1 VIGVP
6 RLFAGLVSVAED
18 VGVTVVA
25 LLSAVVAVAV
35 GVVATLHVTGDT
47 PYSQADLDRASAA
60 SRLQA
65 EAPAAPVEPVA
76 ATDAAGET
84 GGAAVRRLKRDLA
97 EAREQVSTLERTA
110 AKDRRAARAAEKDVA
125 ALRKRLKAAREKLA
139 ETTAE
144 DPTTEVTDDPTFPL
158 EPLSPLDPADPA
170 DPDATEEPLPDVT
183 ASGTLQTAWTLPPRR
198 KPWPRGCPSIMTGY
212 RVAVTSSDGERVAEV
227 RVRDVDLVDRRVTTA
242 GDLRMVCQGTYTA
255 TLPQPLAGS
264 YDFWAVTAA
273 RPGTPLDESLV
284 ADTTVASGAGPGL
297 SVLFCPGC

>member
-1 VIGVP
+1 MP

-47 PYSQADLDRASAA
+47 PYSQADLDRAAAA

-65 EAPAAPVEPVA
+65 EAPPTSVEPVA
-76 ATDAAGET
+76 ATDRADDVRT
-84 GGAAVRRLKRDLA
+84 PAVRRLQRDLE
-97 EAREQVSTLERTA
+97 EAREQVRTLERTGTRS
-110 AKDRRAARAAEKDVA
+110 RRAARAAEDEVA
-125 ALRKRLKAAREKLA
+125 TLRTRLKAAREKLA
-139 ETTAE
+139 EATAD

-158 EPLSPLDPADPA
+158 QPLDPTDPTDPADPGT
-170 DPDATEEPLPDVT
+170 TEEPLPDATVT
-183 ASGTLQTAWTLPPRR
+183 GTLQTSWTLSPRR
-198 KPWPRGCPSIMTGY
+198 KPWPRGCPSVMEGY

-227 RVRDVDLVDRRVTTA
+227 RARDVDLVDRRVTA
-242 GDLRMVCQGTYTA
+242 GGDLRMVCQGTYSA

-284 ADTTVASGAGPGL
+284 ADTTVTSGAAPAL
-297 SVLFCPGC
+297 TVLFCPGC